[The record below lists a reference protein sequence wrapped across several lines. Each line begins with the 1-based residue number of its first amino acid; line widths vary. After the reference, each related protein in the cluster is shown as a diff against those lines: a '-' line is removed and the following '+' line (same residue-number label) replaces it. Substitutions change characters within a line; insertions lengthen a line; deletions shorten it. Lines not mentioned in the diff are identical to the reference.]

1 MPIHAPAPRVGIAT
15 TTGYLRFE
23 GRAVAVI
30 RGRDIKTPD
39 LILGAAGAA
48 MLIDSL
54 LPWWGYDA
62 NGWHPTYIGFRSGF
76 SIFFTLL
83 MVMLIGGAAIT
94 RAWNGEGL
102 TRVGFPVDRLS
113 LVDPASSG
121 GRLDRGQERYV
132 SRPAHRSG
140 TGQRCL
146 LGNGGGRRSTP
157 EPTATYS
164 NRVAISLDFA

>member
-1 MPIHAPAPRVGIAT
+1 M
-15 TTGYLRFE
+15 LRGEPWRSFAD
-23 GRAVAVI
+23 GT
-30 RGRDIKTPD
+30 IKTPD
-39 LILGAAGAA
+39 LILGGAGAA

-102 TRVGFPVDRLS
+102 TRVGGGELS
-113 LVDPASSG
+113 WNLVFLIGDAIAFLLIVFRWSTLPALEGASIGAKS
-121 GRLDRGQERYV
+121 RYV

>member
-1 MPIHAPAPRVGIAT
+1 
-15 TTGYLRFE
+15 
-23 GRAVAVI
+23 VAVI

-102 TRVGFPVDRLS
+102 TRVGGGELSWNLVFLIGDAIAFLLIVFRWSTLPALEGASIGAKSGMYLGLLIVLAQASGAFLAMVAAGDPLPSRL
-113 LVDPASSG
+113 
-121 GRLDRGQERYV
+121 
-132 SRPAHRSG
+132 
-140 TGQRCL
+140 
-146 LGNGGGRRSTP
+146 RRTP
-157 EPTATYS
+157 
-164 NRVAISLDFA
+164 IG